1 MPEPRTAPARA
12 GGAVAGTL
20 SPLRALLG
28 GLSPAGLQGRL
39 SVLAYHRVLAQPD
52 PLLSR
57 VMDVAAF
64 RERMQWLREYFTVL
78 PLDEAVSALARGTLP
93 ARAAAITFDDG
104 YADNATVALPA
115 LCELGLTATF
125 FVSSGYLDGGRMW
138 NDTLI
143 EVVRSARGPVL
154 DASAAGLGRHE
165 LPDLA
170 ARRRA
175 IGALV
180 MAVKYLPPAERRER
194 VETLRIA
201 AGVPASDDV
210 MMTSA
215 QVRALAAAGMGIGA
229 HTLSHPILARIP
241 LEEARREIEQG
252 RERLE
257 AITGRKVSLIAYP
270 NGVPDRDYRRE
281 HVGLVRGLG
290 FAAAFSTARGA
301 AGRGDSPFE
310 LPRFTPWDR
319 TRLRFCVRMAMNL
332 RAPVR
337 TAAQ

>member
-39 SVLAYHRVLAQPD
+39 SVLVYHRVLAQPD

-154 DASAAGLGRHE
+154 DAITSLQFTIAEHIERILKNEETQTAITSFVERRVDEVLSRRVSGVIDDESFDKLLAFLEERINSALDSETLSNNIRDFVSRRVDDLFNTTTPIGDMFT
-165 LPDLA
+165 PDAVALLKEKALEQIAPITHHLTEIAATEVFWPLCRVREVMGGGLA
-170 ARRRA
+170 AHQ
-175 IGALV
+175 
-180 MAVKYLPPAERRER
+180 P
-194 VETLRIA
+194 
-201 AGVPASDDV
+201 
-210 MMTSA
+210 TSS
-215 QVRALAAAGMGIGA
+215 G
-229 HTLSHPILARIP
+229 HP
-241 LEEARREIEQG
+241 Q
-252 RERLE
+252 
-257 AITGRKVSLIAYP
+257 
-270 NGVPDRDYRRE
+270 E
-281 HVGLVRGLG
+281 HV
-290 FAAAFSTARGA
+290 TT
-301 AGRGDSPFE
+301 SPRKRSCCE
-310 LPRFTPWDR
+310 LF
-319 TRLRFCVRMAMNL
+319 
-332 RAPVR
+332 
-337 TAAQ
+337 